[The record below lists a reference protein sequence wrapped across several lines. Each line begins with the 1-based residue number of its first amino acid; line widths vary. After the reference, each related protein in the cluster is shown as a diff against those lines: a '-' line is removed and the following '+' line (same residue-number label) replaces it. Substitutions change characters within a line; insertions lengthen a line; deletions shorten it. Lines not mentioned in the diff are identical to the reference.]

1 MRRHVERNM
10 ESYNDHAE
18 DWVEAMDTNAAH
30 LYLEKP
36 AMEKMLPED
45 LSGKSVLCVGV
56 GSGQEVSCLKR
67 RGASDVV
74 GVDVAEDLLGEA
86 RSRHPG
92 VEFRHVD
99 MMRVSD
105 VFGRDRFDVVYSSLT
120 FHYSQDWDALLE
132 EIKVV
137 LDGSGL
143 ILASTHHPG
152 YWDRNRTGRD
162 VVNDRGV
169 RLTEHE
175 AVLPGDVEIV
185 YYNHL
190 STESIVDAFEHAG
203 FEVVEGF
210 APSVVDV
217 ENPDLQ
223 EEYESLRSKN
233 ARTPLFFIVKATA

>member
-1 MRRHVERNM
+1 M

-18 DWVEAMDTNAAH
+18 DWVEAMETNAAH

-36 AMEKMLPED
+36 AMEELLPGD

-56 GSGQEVSCLKR
+56 GSGDELSCIKR
-67 RGASDVV
+67 RGATDVV
-74 GVDVAEDLLGEA
+74 GVDVADELLHEA

-99 MMRVSD
+99 MMRVSE
-105 VFGRDRFDVVYSSLT
+105 VFDRDRFDVVYSSLT
-120 FHYSQDWDALLE
+120 FHYAQDWDALLE
-132 EIKVV
+132 EMKII
-137 LDGSGL
+137 LDESGL

-175 AVLPGDVEIV
+175 ATLPGDVEIV
-185 YYNHL
+185 YYNHP
-190 STESIVDAFEHAG
+190 STESIVEAFDHAG
-203 FEVVEGF
+203 FEVVKGF
-210 APSVVDV
+210 TPSVVDI
-217 ENPDLQ
+217 ENP
-223 EEYESLRSKN
+223 
-233 ARTPLFFIVKATA
+233 